1 MKTNEKIAS
10 SFKKKLYQETLD
22 EFARRQW
29 NPGTKNND
37 FKNWKE
43 LIKVYPAENR
53 GWHIYLE
60 DIEKAVKLAIDTA
73 DTKARADERQKCI
86 EELNGIDGK
95 TEDEM
100 VMFMGHI
107 LERIRKREEGR
118 AKLSGGSKE
127 LPPRELIWEGITYY
141 KEQAIAKFSERVD

>member
-60 DIEKAVKLAIDTA
+60 DIQEAVKLAVEKTYDALQDGQLTEVGQTLFDRRKDIEAHTANRIFAELDLRLITKLHKVSDLKKDNPDTIW
-73 DTKARADERQKCI
+73 CI
-86 EELNGIDGK
+86 
-95 TEDEM
+95 
-100 VMFMGHI
+100 
-107 LERIRKREEGR
+107 
-118 AKLSGGSKE
+118 KE
-127 LPPRELIWEGITYY
+127 KDYN
-141 KEQAIAKFSERVD
+141 AIKKQHGVKVY